1 MPSIKHIK
9 RRITSIKSTK
19 QIMKAMNMVAA
30 SKLQKAKQRMD
41 AVRPM
46 FGDIQK
52 VMDSVKAHEGAEDS
66 MYFQERSVK
75 GVAYIVITSD
85 RGLCGGYNVNLCKA
99 ALEAMKNNAGKKEV
113 IITVGNKGLEYLR
126 RRGKDVLYKFE
137 GPTENTTYEDAELY
151 GGMLYS
157 MFMLGNI
164 DEAYVVYTGFKTV
177 LSHEPKAVRIIPI
190 GSDDRDSGGSK
201 RLMIYDPDIKGFL
214 DYAVPLYLNTFVYG
228 AMVESSVCENAA
240 RMTSMDSA
248 ANNAAEIVE
257 DLTLVYNRTR
267 QSIIT
272 QEITEIVSGANAIQ

>member
-1 MPSIKHIK
+1 
-9 RRITSIKSTK
+9 
-19 QIMKAMNMVAA
+19 
-30 SKLQKAKQRMD
+30 
-41 AVRPM
+41 
-46 FGDIQK
+46 
-52 VMDSVKAHEGAEDS
+52 
-66 MYFQERSVK
+66 
-75 GVAYIVITSD
+75 
-85 RGLCGGYNVNLCKA
+85 
-99 ALEAMKNNAGKKEV
+99 MKNNAGKKEV